1 MNKKVYKIISF
12 NLIFN
17 KLFIHFI
24 IRVHNKGFL
33 RKTLFYGQFTLNIH
47 NLQTNILTFS
57 SVIVYCVIH
66 SFI

>member
-1 MNKKVYKIISF
+1 MIS
-12 NLIFN
+12 LILSLSFIFL
-17 KLFIHFI
+17 LFIYFI
-24 IRVHNKGFL
+24 IHVHNKGFL